1 MKYNELKKTLTR
13 VFELIDKSPL
23 DRGTGAILCMA
34 DKLGAF
40 DQNNLIVPI
49 SLI

>member
-1 MKYNELKKTLTR
+1 MKLSDRVKKAI
-13 VFELIDKSPL
+13 FE
-23 DRGTGAILCMA
+23 GTGDVLCMA

-40 DQNNLIVPI
+40 DKKNLIIPI